1 MPPWSTL
8 LLGGIFFV
16 GLLFLAILFNGYLFK
31 IQNSLFN
38 IQHSKMVNR
47 RTTNNELAKAQRRKV
62 CLLLP
67 RIWRIGRIFK
77 GFFVRFARSLLQLC
91 AAQMSADFAF
101 CYYSSLLYF
110 IIELGFITSTIEI
123 WIISTGRISILAKA
137 QRRKSLFGFATD
149 LTDWA
154 DF

>member
-1 MPPWSTL
+1 L

-47 RTTNNELAKAQRRKV
+47 RTTNNELAKAQRRK
-62 CLLLP
+62 
-67 RIWRIGRIFK
+67 
-77 GFFVRFARSLLQLC
+77 
-91 AAQMSADFAF
+91 
-101 CYYSSLLYF
+101 
-110 IIELGFITSTIEI
+110 
-123 WIISTGRISILAKA
+123 
-137 QRRKSLFGFATD
+137 SLFGFATD